1 MDEQEEAVN
10 FTQVP
15 VKEQGNKKC
24 IAAKEKE
31 LAVFEEFSVDEEM
44 EDKGQEALSSRWV
57 LTDKSMAPEKVK
69 ARLMV
74 RCFKE

>member
-1 MDEQEEAVN
+1 M
-10 FTQVP
+10 
-15 VKEQGNKKC
+15 
-24 IAAKEKE
+24 
-31 LAVFEEFSVDEEM
+31 FEEFSVDEEM

-57 LTDKSMAPEKVK
+57 LTDKSMAVEKVK